1 MMLSIFGSETF
12 VQGYD
17 VKNSIYLLI
26 NKEMLDQGTISIHK
40 IETEISRLY
49 EGEYS
54 LILES

>member
-17 VKNSIYLLI
+17 LKNSIYLLI
-26 NKEMLDQGTISIHK
+26 NRNMLDRDLISIRQ
-40 IETEISRLY
+40 IEKEISKLY

-54 LILES
+54 VTLE

>member
-17 VKNSIYLLI
+17 LKNSVYLLI
-26 NKEMLDQGTISIHK
+26 NRDMLENGTVSLPK
-40 IETEISRLY
+40 IEAEISRLY

-54 LILES
+54 LMLDV